1 MSSSNRKNSVDI
13 RGYEAHHP
21 KSVGNRVSGTTMSAL
36 SATSLTLDSGVLVH
50 NAAGQAIL
58 VTHTSTSG
66 LADGDSQFTSNNFN
80 KCFKLK
86 DGEQVF
92 MECDNLQDV
101 LVGQTTVIGSG
112 SISFEAH

>member
-21 KSVGNRVSGTTMSAL
+21 KFVGNRDSGTTMSAL
-36 SATSLTLDSGVLVH
+36 SATSLTLESGVLVH
-50 NAAGQAIL
+50 NGAGQAIL
-58 VTHTSTSG
+58 VTHTGASG
-66 LADGDSQFTSNNFN
+66 LADGDSQFTGVNFN
-80 KCFKLK
+80 KCFKLQ

-101 LVGQTTVIGSG
+101 LVGQTTIFGSG